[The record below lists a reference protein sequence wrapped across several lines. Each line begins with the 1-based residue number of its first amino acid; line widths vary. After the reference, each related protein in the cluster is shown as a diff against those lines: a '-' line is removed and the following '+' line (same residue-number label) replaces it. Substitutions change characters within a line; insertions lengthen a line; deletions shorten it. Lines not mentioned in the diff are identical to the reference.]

1 MGKSKKMPLV
11 SGLIG
16 SKARSVHGQ
25 LEVSYIKYSKVQIVI
40 WRKNYSG
47 LSDVKFSVADTD
59 LPDVIEILTEA
70 NKKIEDYWLTKISPK
85 RRELKAKKAKGFL
98 P

>member
-25 LEVSYIKYSKVQIVI
+25 LEVSYIKYSQVQIVI

-59 LPDVIEILTEA
+59 LADIIKILTEA
-70 NKKIEDYWLTKISPK
+70 NKKIEEYWLTKISPK
-85 RRELKAKKAKGFL
+85 RRELKTKKAKARY
-98 P
+98 

>member
-1 MGKSKKMPLV
+1 MGKSKKRPLA

-16 SKARSVHGQ
+16 SKARSVNGQ
-25 LEVSYIKYSKVQIVI
+25 LEVSYIKYSKVDIAI
-40 WRKNYSG
+40 WRKTYSG
-47 LSDVKFSVADTD
+47 LSDVKFSIADTD

-85 RRELKAKKAKGFL
+85 RRELKAKKPK
-98 P
+98 